1 MTDAIYKYN
10 ISLEKYELLK
20 KIDKDLLSYTVEEIF
35 EIGYS
40 TYIKNFVK
48 KSFELENSIT
58 SNNITDSKNKDKG
71 SHGENIVYDIVVN
84 KFHDLQVEDM
94 SKKPHSGDI
103 NLTFPSKKKMIL
115 EVKNYNKTVDIEQV
129 DKLKYDMKYSKI
141 HYAIFLSLNSGI
153 VGKKKFELESFF
165 IDGVLSFI
173 LYIPY
178 CFQKSIPNKKNI
190 IIYNSY
196 EESVNNLTIKIEFAI
211 SIIENLSNNIND
223 YKSFENNFYIK
234 NNDIMIE
241 QLNSIYD
248 EFKAIKKSY
257 QKLEENIT
265 KNLNTHLSSMK
276 DFEFSI
282 KKKINSLISD
292 KLGSNNKKLLIEQS
306 SENIWN
312 IRLNKKICGRISFIS
327 NEYCIFISRQTNST
341 EHYSKEFAS
350 FESAK
355 FNVRQYFNPV

>member
-1 MTDAIYKYN
+1 MTDAIYNYN
-10 ISLEKYELLK
+10 IPLDKYDLLK
-20 KIDKDLLSYTVEEIF
+20 KIDKNLLNYTIEEIF

-40 TYIKNFVK
+40 VYVKNFVK
-48 KSFELENSIT
+48 KSFELDT
-58 SNNITDSKNKDKG
+58 STTMNNITDSKNKDKG

-115 EVKNYNKTVDIEQV
+115 EVKNYNKTVDIDQV

-141 HYAIFLSLNSGI
+141 NYAIFLSLNSGI

-190 IIYNSY
+190 IIHNSY
-196 EESVNNLTIKIEFAI
+196 EESINNLTIKIEFAI

-241 QLNSIYD
+241 QFNSIYD
-248 EFKAIKKSY
+248 EFRSIKKSY

-265 KNLNTHLSSMK
+265 KNLSSHLSTIK
-276 DFEFSI
+276 DFEFTI

-292 KLGSNNKKLLIEQS
+292 KFGSNNKQLLIEKS

-312 IRLNKKICGRISFIS
+312 IRFNKKICGRISYLS
-327 NEYCIFISRQTNST
+327 NEYCVFISSQSNSN
-341 EHYSKEFAS
+341 EHYNKEFNS

-355 FNVRQYFNPV
+355 FNVRRYFNHI